1 MAFFGSFFNL
11 FIKKHEEEKTLIG
24 KGFDLEDKKRERLID
39 IYQIDD
45 NSKNHTFTFGSTGV
59 GKTRLIEG
67 LIEQDIPKGK
77 NIVIIDPKG
86 DIGLFSKMVEIAK
99 KCGREQELMFLSPI
113 YPEYSIKINPL
124 ANYYMEEEVIAHIV
138 SGVPAKDEFFY
149 NVANETTTAVVKALF
164 VIRRY
169 ENDNSTLNFEEI
181 AEKVYYGGLIELRDK
196 LEEIQKNG
204 YEDSELKGLLSL
216 YERVLSSPQDY
227 FAKVSS
233 TLRTTLTQM
242 TMGNVGKI
250 IGMAQKNT
258 FIDKLQND
266 EGVLLYIMTG
276 SMLTRQV
283 SSIISKVTI
292 SMIQSCVGRIYA
304 SGKKF
309 KNTLKIY
316 IDEAA
321 SSVYR
326 GIETL
331 YAQARGA
338 GVAIMGLTQS
348 AADLA
353 AEIGQDGAN
362 RLLELTNTKIIMRLN
377 DTKSSKMISDLG
389 GKRRAFSYFLTVEG
403 GITSREVE
411 ELNIENDD
419 VTTLQKREF
428 YYFGFEGRF
437 KGKTLRVSDGKL
449 QVLMPNVT
457 RKLANV

>member
-1 MAFFGSFFNL
+1 MFL
-11 FIKKHEEEKTLIG
+11 KKSEEEKTFIG
-24 KGFDLEDKKRERLID
+24 IGFDLEDKKQEKLLE

-45 NSKNHTFTFGSTGV
+45 NSKNHTFVFGSTGV

-77 NIVIIDPKG
+77 NVVIIDPKG

-99 KCGREQELMFLSPI
+99 KSNREKELMFLSPI

-124 ANYYMEEEVIAHIV
+124 ANYYMEEEIIAHIV

-149 NVANETTTAVVKALF
+149 NVANETTTAVVKALLI
-164 VIRRY
+164 IRRY
-169 ENDNSTLNFEEI
+169 EKLEKPLNFEEI
-181 AEKVYYGGLIELRDK
+181 AEKVYYEGLKEL
-196 LEEIQKNG
+196 Q
-204 YEDSELKGLLSL
+204 SELKEIQSNGFEDDEIARLLAL
-216 YERVLSSPQDY
+216 YDRVLSSPQDY

-250 IGMAQKNT
+250 IGTAQENT
-258 FIDKLQND
+258 FIKRLQENQ
-266 EGVLLYIMTG
+266 GVLLYIMTG

-292 SMIQSCVGRIYA
+292 SMIQSCVGRVYA

-309 KNTLKIY
+309 DKTLKIY

-377 DTKSSKMISDLG
+377 DTKSSKIISDLG
-389 GKRRAFSYFLTVEG
+389 GKKRAYSYFLTVEG

-411 ELNIENDD
+411 ELNIEVDD
-419 VTTLQKREF
+419 VTNLQKREF
-428 YYFGFEGRF
+428 FYFGFEGRF
-437 KGKTLRVSDGKL
+437 KGKTLKVNDGKL
-449 QVLMPNVT
+449 VVDMPNVT
-457 RKLANV
+457 QKNEDFNV